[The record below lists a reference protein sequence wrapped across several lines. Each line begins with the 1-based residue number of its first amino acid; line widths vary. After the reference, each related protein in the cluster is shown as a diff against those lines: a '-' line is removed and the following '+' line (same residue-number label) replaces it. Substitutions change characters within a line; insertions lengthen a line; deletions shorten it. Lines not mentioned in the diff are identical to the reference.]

1 LKNLN
6 QRKQIELKKAKNK
19 KAKRLQTKVDD
30 KIKYEVNEEDF
41 FVKVNLRRGL
51 IHYLYIYIIVIALYL
66 FIQEIFNACDL

>member
-51 IHYLYIYIIVIALYL
+51 IHYLYIYIYNRHNIISLYTRN
-66 FIQEIFNACDL
+66 I